1 MFDDSSVTADLSRT
15 SYRCRHQTFALQQ
28 SETLAEA
35 LIALRRHIR
44 LIKFSMGLL
53 RGVHVKYFLFICC
66 GLTDE
71 GGQCYK
77 PPSLI

>member
-1 MFDDSSVTADLSRT
+1 LTHYSKLLATKAGHMATIILHKICETRSR
-15 SYRCRHQTFALQQ
+15 
-28 SETLAEA
+28 LAEA

-53 RGVHVKYFLFICC
+53 RGVHVKYFLFVGC